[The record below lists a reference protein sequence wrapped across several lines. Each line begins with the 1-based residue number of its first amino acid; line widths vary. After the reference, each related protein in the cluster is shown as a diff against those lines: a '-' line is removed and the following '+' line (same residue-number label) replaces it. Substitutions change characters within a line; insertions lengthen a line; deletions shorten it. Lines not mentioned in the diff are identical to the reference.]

1 MNAFQNRATFFKSK
15 RTTIHSDQRD
25 AMQAEIIAVGT
36 ELTSGAKLD
45 TNSQWL
51 STELAARGIHVEYHT
66 TVADTLESIVS
77 VIRHAIRR
85 AQIVLITGGL
95 GPTLDDITRQAL
107 AEILHVSLIEDPE
120 YLEIIRRMFERRGRE
135 MPARNRI
142 QAKFPAGTEPL
153 PNPIGT
159 APGILCE
166 IPRLN
171 ASNQCVVA
179 ALPGVPA
186 EMKKMFLEQLLPR
199 FPFGNTMI
207 RRARVNCF
215 GAGESEIE
223 EKLGD
228 LTSRGRNPEVGITAH
243 EATITLRIN
252 AKGANQ
258 ADCDRLVSEAKQEIR
273 GLLGDLV
280 FGEEDEELEHIVLRR
295 LALRQETLATVERG
309 TGGLLS
315 HRLTEVDEH
324 REWYLG
330 GVVIPGGTTSWN
342 LLQLDADWL
351 DQRDPVSREIALEMA
366 RRCREMTEADHVLAI
381 TECPR
386 EVAESPRSP
395 IAYVAL
401 VGKLGELVLP
411 HRLLGDSSFQKSR
424 AAKAALN
431 LLRLECLKQKTGC
444 PQECDPPP
452 A

>member
-1 MNAFQNRATFFKSK
+1 MIKS
-15 RTTIHSDQRD
+15 RQRD

-66 TVADTLESIVS
+66 AVADTLESIVS

-85 AQIVLITGGL
+85 VQFVIITGGL

-120 YLEIIRRMFERRGRE
+120 YLEIIRKMFERRGRE
-135 MPARNRI
+135 MPERNRI

-166 IPRLN
+166 IPRLS

-199 FPFGNTMI
+199 FPFGKTFI

-215 GAGESEIE
+215 GVGESDAE

-228 LTSRGRNPEVGITAH
+228 LTARGCNPEIGITVH

-252 AKGANQ
+252 ATGTSHEECESLIGK
-258 ADCDRLVSEAKQEIR
+258 AKQEIR
-273 GLLGDLV
+273 DCLGTLV
-280 FGEEDEELEHIVLRR
+280 FGEEDEELEHVVLRY
-295 LALRQETLATVERG
+295 LAFRNETLATVERG

-342 LLQLDADWL
+342 LLQYDPDWL
-351 DQRDPVSREIALEMA
+351 GERDPVSKEIALEMA
-366 RRCREMTEADHVLAI
+366 RRCREMTGADHVLSV
-381 TECPR
+381 TECPQ
-386 EVAESPRSP
+386 ELAGSEQSP

-401 VGKLGELVLP
+401 VGKLGEVAVP
-411 HRLLGDSSFQKSR
+411 HRLLGDQSFQKSR

-431 LLRLECLKQKTGC
+431 LLRLEILKK
-444 PQECDPPP
+444 QEN
-452 A
+452 